1 MGQCIEA
8 FDFFLYQPTVGQRK
22 DIEHANSSKPRS
34 RQGGDVYREISRSK
48 PKNYRTGWCRSSGVA
63 VVVLEP

>member
-22 DIEHANSSKPRS
+22 DIEHANSSKPRKQFAAGWGCLS
-34 RQGGDVYREISRSK
+34 GNQPVKSQKLSHWVLPQQGSRS
-48 PKNYRTGWCRSSGVA
+48 
-63 VVVLEP
+63 